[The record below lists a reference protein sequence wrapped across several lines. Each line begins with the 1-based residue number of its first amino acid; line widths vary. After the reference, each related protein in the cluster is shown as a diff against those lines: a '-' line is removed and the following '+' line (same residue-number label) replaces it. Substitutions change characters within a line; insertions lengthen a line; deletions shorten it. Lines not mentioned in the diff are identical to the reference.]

1 MLEEYIKDKARKR
14 LAEKLANIA
23 GSFSELVPHCTVR
36 ESVRESSSYDDHAH
50 AHGSNILTDCFGHDF
65 PIGVSHRS
73 PFEAAKEYVPLLM
86 LAFELCPYNM
96 KDRLEDLKE
105 SKLKTISRQIMEQME
120 SAVQDEPETSVTI
133 KGRGIKIEGE

>member
-23 GSFSELVPHCTVR
+23 GSFSELVPHCSTV
-36 ESVRESSSYDDHAH
+36 SESSSYEDHAH
-50 AHGSNILTDCFGHDF
+50 SHGSNILTDCFGQDF
-65 PIGVSHRS
+65 PVGVSHRS
-73 PFEAAKEYVPLLM
+73 PYEAAKEYFQLLM

-120 SAVQDEPETSVTI
+120 SAVQDDEPETSVTI
-133 KGRGIKIEGE
+133 KGKGIKIEGK